1 MNLNDYQ
8 TAALRTAAPRDKK
21 NELFH
26 LLLGLCGEAGE
37 IAEKTKKIIRDQDS
51 DFSKLDTADLTKELG
66 DVLWHVAVLADY
78 FDISLEDV
86 GTKNIAKLAD
96 RLQRNMIQGSG
107 DNR

>member
-1 MNLNDYQ
+1 MDLNDYQ
-8 TAALRTAAPRDKK
+8 QKALRTANPRDAK

-37 IAEKTKKIIRDQDS
+37 IAEKTKKIIRDHDS
-51 DFSKLDTADLTKELG
+51 DFEALDKDDFTKELG

-78 FDISLEDV
+78 FSIPLETV
-86 GTKNIAKLAD
+86 GAKNIEKLAS
-96 RLQRNMIQGSG
+96 RKSRGVIGGSG

>member
-8 TAALRTAAPRDKK
+8 TKALRTANPRDRK

-37 IAEKTKKIIRDQDS
+37 IAEKTKKIIRDKDS
-51 DFSKLDTADLTKELG
+51 DFQQLDKDDLTKELG
-66 DVLWHVAVLADY
+66 DVLWHIAVLADY
-78 FDISLEDV
+78 FDIPLEAV
-86 GTKNIAKLAD
+86 GQKNIEKLAS
-96 RLQRNMIQGSG
+96 RKQRGVIGGSG

>member
-8 TAALRTAAPRDKK
+8 TKALRTANRRDRK

-37 IAEKTKKIIRDQDS
+37 IAEKTKKIIRDKDS
-51 DFSKLDTADLTKELG
+51 DFQQLDKDDFTKELG
-66 DVLWHVAVLADY
+66 DVLWHIAVLADY
-78 FDISLEDV
+78 FDIPLEAV
-86 GTKNIAKLAD
+86 GQKNIEKLAS
-96 RLQRNMIQGSG
+96 RKQRGVIGGSG

>member
-8 TAALRTAAPRDKK
+8 VAALRTAAPKTKK

-37 IAEKTKKIIRDQDS
+37 IAEKAKKIIRDQDS
-51 DFSKLDTADLTKELG
+51 DFSQWDREDIVKELG
-66 DVLWHVAVLADY
+66 DVLWHVAVAADY
-78 FDISLEDV
+78 FEISLDEV
-86 GTKNIAKLAD
+86 GEKNIAKLAD
-96 RLQRNMIQGSG
+96 RQKRNLISGSG

>member
-1 MNLNDYQ
+1 
-8 TAALRTAAPRDKK
+8 
-21 NELFH
+21 
-26 LLLGLCGEAGE
+26 
-37 IAEKTKKIIRDQDS
+37 
-51 DFSKLDTADLTKELG
+51 
-66 DVLWHVAVLADY
+66 VAVLADY